1 MTEPRRPS
9 DAVLTAFGASD
20 APLEHLPGGR
30 GLAWRAGAI
39 VLRPS
44 EADGEVQW
52 KADVLAGLEHTAA
65 FRAPRPI
72 LGRSGNW
79 SVDRWEAWQWLPGAA
94 DESRVSDVLRA
105 GDGFHRALAGL
116 TRPGFLDVA
125 DDPWSCADRMAWQE
139 AELPADET
147 LDRLASA
154 FAVVEAPS
162 QIVHGDLLGN
172 ILFAPEAPPTI
183 IDWAPYWRPGGYAS
197 AIVLAD
203 AVCWHDLA
211 WSELVAFVRGIP
223 EGAQLLVRALVFRIA
238 TFVLLGRW
246 DDALAARHAPIVDAA
261 LALARR

>member
-1 MTEPRRPS
+1 M
-9 DAVLTAFGASD
+9 
-20 APLEHLPGGR
+20 
-30 GLAWRAGAI
+30 
-39 VLRPS
+39 
-44 EADGEVQW
+44 
-52 KADVLAGLEHTAA
+52 
-65 FRAPRPI
+65 
-72 LGRSGNW
+72 
-79 SVDRWEAWQWLPGAA
+79 
-94 DESRVSDVLRA
+94 SDVLRA

-116 TRPGFLDVA
+116 TRPDFLDIA

-172 ILFAPEAPPTI
+172 VLFAPRHRRRSSTGRRTGAQEATH
-183 IDWAPYWRPGGYAS
+183 RPS

-203 AVCWHDLA
+203 AVCWHDLT
-211 WSELVAFVRGIP
+211 WSELVAYVRDIP
-223 EGAQLLVRALVFRIA
+223 DGAQLLVRALVFRIA

-261 LALARR
+261 LALVRR